1 MKEIAKRLKDVREKI
16 GKTQVEMAK
25 EFHFSKQIYN
35 NIEQAKRR
43 LQIEEIV
50 ILKHR
55 FNIDSNWLIF
65 GEGSMNVEEN
75 TNKNELINL
84 ILDYRTYGGEVNMV
98 KNEIIY
104 KILDRFYKQTKN
116 LFHLKSKSHKF
127 GNRVHYIFIKI
138 LKSYQ
143 YDSSI
148 EDSKNSLRNKIEE
161 FDDKSAYLKEVKKE
175 LYLLLENINN
185 KDCYYI
191 LQNPSIVIEQIKSKI
206 SPINIKIFFN
216 GLS

>member
-98 KNEIIY
+98 KNEIIK